1 MQDWII
7 NHLAPIFL
15 CLHIHFCAVG
25 GKQLAAAVFPDR
37 WLSSLEGVFPGEM
50 YVIESCAQV
59 VGYPGRGGPK
69 RAQGVE

>member
-1 MQDWII
+1 M
-7 NHLAPIFL
+7 
-15 CLHIHFCAVG
+15 G

-50 YVIESCAQV
+50 CVIESCAQV